1 MQEAAIVT
9 SSIMLGSGVLT
20 LPRTVTEK
28 TGTPDGWISVIL
40 SGMIAVL
47 AGIMMAKLSQRF
59 PGQTYF
65 EFSQHLVG
73 KWVGRLLN
81 FPLVVYFIVLGGYEI
96 RSMAEVNSLYLLP
109 RTPTA
114 ITMVLFIWVGVYL
127 VTGGLTPIARL
138 SSLLL
143 PITVLIFLMTLGLSL
158 KVVDFNNLRP
168 VMGFGVMPVIK
179 GITQTVL
186 SFSGFEVILFLT
198 AFMEDHR
205 QAVKSV
211 IIGISVPTF
220 FYIIIVAF
228 AVATLGL
235 EETARITRPT
245 VTMIRSFEVTGV
257 IFERFESFLLAVWM
271 LQIFTTY
278 VCYHYLA
285 SIGLSSIFGKEFKTW
300 TYWISPLIYLFAA
313 LPSDINER
321 YLIGYIMGYVLLA
334 FIGII
339 IPVLWGITWPKGKKH
354 G

>member
-127 VTGGLTPIARL
+127 VTGGLMPIARL

-186 SFSGFEVILFLT
+186 SFSGFEVI
-198 AFMEDHR
+198 
-205 QAVKSV
+205 
-211 IIGISVPTF
+211 F
-220 FYIIIVAF
+220 F
-228 AVATLGL
+228 
-235 EETARITRPT
+235 
-245 VTMIRSFEVTGV
+245 
-257 IFERFESFLLAVWM
+257 
-271 LQIFTTY
+271 
-278 VCYHYLA
+278 
-285 SIGLSSIFGKEFKTW
+285 
-300 TYWISPLIYLFAA
+300 
-313 LPSDINER
+313 
-321 YLIGYIMGYVLLA
+321 
-334 FIGII
+334 
-339 IPVLWGITWPKGKKH
+339 
-354 G
+354 